1 MLEAARRALCEV
13 GILRNDERMPP
24 FSVRMSGNLV
34 FLVYPGGDQFYAV
47 KVGTQTD
54 LRLEHEGLVV
64 GHGLFPFGVPKAL
77 ALSRHR
83 AFPTLVME
91 GIPYKPLGAGQ
102 LQTFDPFLADRIAHF
117 FATCRKALSADVSIQ
132 ASKRIVAANRA
143 LDCPIPETEWARYCA
158 GVASEADRLP
168 PVRQHGDFYV
178 HNLGVYRDALIVL
191 DWEEFGLESLP
202 GLDVAILLL
211 SLNHFSTRQI
221 WDRTQTGGSHAW
233 ILDAGC
239 RGCDV
244 PSATLFRLMPAYI
257 ALSARVKHDLG
268 YGQEF
273 TDRARRALPEAIE
286 VARRAGMAESM
297 VGTP

>member
-1 MLEAARRALCEV
+1 MLEAARRALCEL
-13 GILRNDERMPP
+13 GILANDERMPP

-34 FLVYPGGDQFYAV
+34 FLVYPRGDPFYAV

-54 LRLEHEGLVV
+54 LRLEYEGLVA
-64 GHGLFPFGVPKAL
+64 GHGLFPSGVPKAL

-83 AFPTLVME
+83 SFPTLVME
-91 GIPYKPLGAGQ
+91 GIPYKPLGAAQ
-102 LQTFDPFLADRIAHF
+102 LQTFDPYLADRFAHF
-117 FATCRKALSADVSIQ
+117 FATCREELSGDVSIQ
-132 ASKRIVAANRA
+132 ASKRIAEANHA
-143 LDCPIPETEWARYCA
+143 LNCPIPEAEWVRYCA
-158 GVASEADRLP
+158 GVANEADRLL

-178 HNLGVYRDALIVL
+178 HNLGVYRNALIVL

-211 SLNHFSTRQI
+211 SLNQFSTRQI
-221 WDRTQTGGSHAW
+221 WERTRPDGAHAW

-244 PSATLFRLMPAYI
+244 PPATLFRLMPAYI

-268 YGQEF
+268 YGNEF
-273 TDRARRALPEAIE
+273 TERARRALPEAME
-286 VARRAGMAESM
+286 VARRAGMAE
-297 VGTP
+297 VQIQ

>member
-13 GILRNDERMPP
+13 GILGNDERMPP
-24 FSVRMSGNLV
+24 FSVRTSGNLV
-34 FLVYPGGDQFYAV
+34 FLVYPRGDPFFAV
-47 KVGTQTD
+47 KVGTQSD
-54 LRLEHEGLVV
+54 LRREYEGLVT
-64 GHGLFPFGVPKAL
+64 GHGLFPSGVPKAL

-91 GIPYKPLGAGQ
+91 GIPYEPLGAVQ
-102 LQTFDPFLADRIAHF
+102 LQTFDPHLADRFAHF
-117 FATCRKALSADVSIQ
+117 FATCREALSRKVSIQ
-132 ASKRIVAANRA
+132 ASKRIAEANRA
-143 LDCPIPETEWARYCA
+143 LAYPVPGPEWARYCA

-221 WDRTQTGGSHAW
+221 WERTRPGGAHAW

-244 PSATLFRLMPAYI
+244 PPATLFRLMPAYI

-268 YGQEF
+268 YGNEF
-273 TDRARRALPEAIE
+273 TERARRALPEAIE
-286 VARRAGMAESM
+286 LALRVASYPID
-297 VGTP
+297 GTP